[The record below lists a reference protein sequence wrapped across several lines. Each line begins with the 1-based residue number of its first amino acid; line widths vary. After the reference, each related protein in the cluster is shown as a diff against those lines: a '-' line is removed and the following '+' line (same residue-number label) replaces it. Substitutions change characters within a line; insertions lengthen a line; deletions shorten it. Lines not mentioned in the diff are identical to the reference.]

1 MFWYCLP
8 DSRLLH
14 AFNPETSSW
23 VTLAPLGTVF
33 QTGLTYSGDSL
44 PLHRLGFLQP
54 LFFQES
60 ECHSKYIVAG
70 CENLFRSDIDA
81 VYSYNPYIIN
91 G

>member
-54 LFFQES
+54 LFFKKVNVILS
-60 ECHSKYIVAG
+60 I
-70 CENLFRSDIDA
+70 LWLDA
-81 VYSYNPYIIN
+81 KIYFV
-91 G
+91 